1 MPKAEHYLDLES
13 TNDAVIYPKGNRPA
27 LEVRRSFSF
36 VLNVG
41 KLVDPPNGK
50 VFSVAPGNELRRAN
64 RAEIAA
70 IKDVLPDFAAQ
81 TTWGA
86 WQNGAPIPMKDGGTT
101 YAHIPEGQWR
111 YFVISFDGSNS
122 TSTQIE
128 RAFSIAPFE
137 LKIGFTLLRE
147 AFRGSGAPTL
157 IYHPARLFSQVKRL
171 SDGELPFIDVTQ
183 ADVESIRLLA
193 DQVRTFSHPPLNL
206 KQFLEQVLDL
216 DTLPHRSRL
225 LFLGY
230 FAVLESL
237 VTHQPKKTDTI
248 DSITRQVKQKVA
260 LLDNRW
266 QPRIDYSAFGTSKP
280 DTIWSTMYAY
290 RSCLAHGGE
299 PDFKDDLQLL
309 HDHGQALGLLR
320 QTVKSILRQALSEP
334 QLVLDLRDC

>member
-1 MPKAEHYLDLES
+1 MPKAEHYLDFES
-13 TNDAVIYPKGNRPA
+13 TDSATIYPKGNRPA
-27 LEVRRSFSF
+27 LEVGRSFSF
-36 VLNVG
+36 LLNVG
-41 KLVDPPNGK
+41 GLVDPPDGK
-50 VFSVAPGNELRRAN
+50 AFSVAPGNELRRAN
-64 RAEIAA
+64 KAEIAA
-70 IKDVLPDFAAQ
+70 VKDVLPDFAAQ

-86 WQNGAPIPMKDGGTT
+86 WQYGAEIPMKDGGTT
-101 YAHIPEGQWR
+101 YAHIPEDQWR

-128 RAFSIAPFE
+128 RALSIAPFE

-147 AFRGSGAPTL
+147 VFRGSGAPTL

-171 SDGELPFIDVTQ
+171 SGGKLPFVDVTEPN
-183 ADVESIRLLA
+183 VKSIRLLVN
-193 DQVRTFSHPPLNL
+193 QVRTFNHPSLNL
-206 KQFLEQVLDL
+206 KRFLEQVLDL
-216 DTLPHRSRL
+216 DALPHESRL

-230 FAVLESL
+230 FAILESL

-280 DTIWSTMYAY
+280 DTIWSAMYSY

-299 PDFKDDLQLL
+299 PDFKNDLQLL
-309 HDHGQALGLLR
+309 HDHDRALGLLG